1 MTKPLSLTLAALAC
15 ASALPSCSSTSDT
28 DGAGLGDGRTLF
40 LGDFRKKKEPTDAD
54 VAEKVEVKEAPE
66 ADNSWW
72 RGDDYVGSPS
82 VTIDLSDQIAYF
94 YKGGELVGQSAVSTG
109 KSTHRTP
116 TGSFKITQKNADH
129 ASNLYGKIVDSN
141 GNVVVAEADSRK
153 DKVPSGGKYIGAPM
167 PNFMRF
173 NGGVGMHA
181 GYLPGYPASHGCVR
195 MPEYMSAHFFNHV
208 NYGTPVKVVP

>member
-15 ASALPSCSSTSDT
+15 ASALPSCSSTSDG
-28 DGAGLGDGRTLF
+28 DGLGDGSTRF
-40 LGDFRKKKEPTDAD
+40 LGDFRRNPTTPSDSD
-54 VAEKVEVKEAPE
+54 VAERGDDEPTTKAE
-66 ADNSWW
+66 NSFWM
-72 RGDDYVGSPS
+72 GDDYVGSPS
-82 VTIDLSDQIAYF
+82 IKIDLSDQIAYF
-94 YKGGELVGQSAVSTG
+94 YKGGQLVGQSAVSTG

-116 TGSFKITQKNADH
+116 TGSFKITQKSADH
-129 ASNLYGKIVDSN
+129 ASNLYGKIVDAD

-195 MPEYMSAHFFNHV
+195 MPKYMSAHFFRNV
-208 NYGTPVKVVP
+208 NYGTPVSVVP